1 MTSIRPLAL
10 APGARA
16 PLAARPPRAP
26 RPDRSRLRGRSPRV
40 VVVHARGVRDGD
52 VRDEQ
57 GSTTVAASARR
68 HLASLPVALALA
80 LAPPWAVPPPADAK
94 LVNVTIDPASLSSRL
109 CDDPR
114 AGGVPGTATFK
125 ANCMEIVGV
134 AVNPSG
140 ETVYNADVYG
150 SVKDGAND
158 DVLNSGR
165 VGSIAELKP
174 GENAFRLKL
183 VVGASQPLPL
193 KLKAFKAQGVTQKLN
208 ASPNPYDDYTEFDDF
223 GAQK

>member
-1 MTSIRPLAL
+1 MASIRPLAL

-16 PLAARPPRAP
+16 PLAARAPRAP

>member
-1 MTSIRPLAL
+1 MASIRPLAL

-16 PLAARPPRAP
+16 PLAARAPRAP

-40 VVVHARGVRDGD
+40 VVAHARGVRDGD

-80 LAPPWAVPPPADAK
+80 LAPPGRSPPADAK

>member
-1 MTSIRPLAL
+1 MAAQIAEEM
-10 APGARA
+10 GDDDD
-16 PLAARPPRAP
+16 AARLY
-26 RPDRSRLRGRSPRV
+26 RSAAAQG
-40 VVVHARGVRDGD
+40 HAKAKVNLGIMMYGGVGCPEDKPAA
-52 VRDEQ
+52 
-57 GSTTVAASARR
+57 VALWRIVQENPSSHATIASAGSAGD
-68 HLASLPVALALA
+68 LIALL
-80 LAPPWAVPPPADAK
+80 
-94 LVNVTIDPASLSSRL
+94 
-109 CDDPR
+109 
-114 AGGVPGTATFK
+114 
-125 ANCMEIVGV
+125 
-134 AVNPSG
+134 
-140 ETVYNADVYG
+140 
-150 SVKDGAND
+150 KDGAND

>member
-1 MTSIRPLAL
+1 
-10 APGARA
+10 
-16 PLAARPPRAP
+16 
-26 RPDRSRLRGRSPRV
+26 
-40 VVVHARGVRDGD
+40 VR
-52 VRDEQ
+52 EQ

-68 HLASLPVALALA
+68 FDEARRFGEALRFLASFPVALALA
-80 LAPPWAVPPPADAK
+80 LAPPWAVPPADAK
-94 LVNVTIDPASLSSRL
+94 LVNVTIDPASLRSRV
-109 CDDPR
+109 CEDPR